1 MVLSLGRQVSRLL
14 GGHRL
19 ADPDAVMR
27 LPRPFVWLHGDHA
40 EQAHALVSL
49 SDAVLHKEAG
59 ISVLLSL
66 PPEAAVIVPDMP
78 GRVVLPVGDDAAALA
93 LALVARKH
101 LPAAVLLAARRLP
114 VAMIRQMVRRKVA
127 VFVLDAQGP
136 GFAAGWRHLP
146 GFSRA
151 MLSQLSHVFV
161 QHEAERALWLEQGL
175 AAQKMTVCG
184 RLSPTPAALGCNE
197 AEREALS
204 EAFRHRTMWLAV
216 GIPEREE
223 DAIIAAHRE
232 ALRESHRLV
241 LILHPADPGRG
252 AALGAKMAAHFVTAL
267 RSRDDLVT
275 PETQVYIVDTEGER
289 GLWYRLAVCCYLG
302 GSLGGEGAQ
311 ISPMEPAGLGCAV
324 VHGRHFGRHSEAFDL
339 LRSARATRMVQS
351 GEGLGGAICAALR
364 PEQAADQAHR
374 GWQVISTGYEATE
387 AVLTALIAAARTRE
401 G

>member
-1 MVLSLGRQVSRLL
+1 MVLSLGRQISRLL
-14 GGHRL
+14 GGHRQ
-19 ADPDAVMR
+19 AEPDAAMH
-27 LPRPFVWLHGDHA
+27 LPRPFIWLHGDHA
-40 EQAHALVSL
+40 EQAHALISL

-59 ISVLLSL
+59 LSVLLSL
-66 PPEAAVIVPDMP
+66 PPEAVGGVPDLP
-78 GRVVLPVGDDAAALA
+78 GRVVVAAGADPS
-93 LALVARKH
+93 ALVGALGAQKH
-101 LPAAVLLAARRLP
+101 LPAAVLVAARRLP
-114 VAMIRQMVRRKVA
+114 VATIRALVRRKVA

-136 GFAAGWRHLP
+136 DFTGHGRYMPWLAHAA
-146 GFSRA
+146 
-151 MLSQLSHVFV
+151 LSQLSHVFV
-161 QHEAERALWLEQGL
+161 QHQAERALWLEQGL
-175 AAQKMTVCG
+175 AAHKMTVCG

-204 EAFRHRTMWLAV
+204 EAFRLRTMWLAV

-241 LILHPADPGRG
+241 LILHPADAGRG

-275 PETQVYIVDTEGER
+275 PETQVYVVDTEGER

-351 GEGLGGAICAALR
+351 AEGLGGAICAALR

-374 GWQVISTGYEATE
+374 AWQVISTGYEATE
-387 AVLTALIAAARTRE
+387 AVLAALITAAQKGE